1 LELFLEEDTGR
12 PRALWRLLFQYWA
25 YRVVVPLLLNLLAV
39 AWLLVRSGR
48 EIGASGELDASIL
61 SGSPAL
67 ALIGSI
73 AALMG
78 VLLSVWLAGRFL
90 DRRPFADFGFHLSGG
105 WWLDL
110 FFGMAL
116 GALLMTVIFLVELS
130 FGWITVTGTFQTLV
144 PGTPFALTMLI
155 PTTLFLCIGVYE
167 ELLFRGYQ
175 LRNAAEGLNLPVVG
189 PRNAVI
195 LAWVLSSAFFGYLHA
210 NNPNA
215 TLSSTFNVALAGV
228 MLGLGYVL
236 TGELAIP
243 IGLHITWNFFQGSVF
258 GFPVSGLGPVGA
270 TFLSTDQGGPELWTG
285 GPFGP
290 EAGLLGPAAMIL
302 GGLLIALWVGLR
314 NGKLAIHTPIAEG
327 PKSDRPAGAS
337 SEPEG

>member
-1 LELFLEEDTGR
+1 MELFLEEGTGR

-25 YRVVVPLLLNLLAV
+25 YRVVGPLLLNLLAV

-61 SGSPAL
+61 TGSPTL

>member
-1 LELFLEEDTGR
+1 MGLFLEEGTGR
-12 PRALWRLLFQYWA
+12 PRALWRLLFQYLA
-25 YRVVVPLLLNLLAV
+25 YRVLAPLFVNLLAI
-39 AWLLVRSGR
+39 AWLLARSGR
-48 EIGASGELDASIL
+48 EIGTSGELDASNL

-67 ALIGSI
+67 ALVGGI
-73 AALMG
+73 ATLIG
-78 VLLSVWLAGRFL
+78 VLLGVWLAGRFL
-90 DRRPFADFGFHLSGG
+90 DRRPFADFGFHLSGR

-110 FFGMAL
+110 CFGMAL
-116 GALLMTVIFLVELS
+116 GALLMSAIFLVELG
-130 FGWITVTGTFQTLV
+130 FGWITVTGALHSLV
-144 PGTPFALTMLI
+144 PGTPFALAILLPATA
-155 PTTLFLCIGVYE
+155 FLCVGVYE

-210 NNPNA
+210 DNPNA
-215 TLSSTFNVALAGV
+215 TLFSTFNVVLAGL

-243 IGLHITWNFFQGSVF
+243 IGLHITWNFFQGGVF

-270 TFLSTDQGGPELWTG
+270 SFLSTDQGGPTFWTG

-290 EAGLLGPAAMIL
+290 EAGLLGPAAMLL
-302 GGLLIALWVGLR
+302 GSLLIALWVRLLGGR
-314 NGKLAIHTPIAEG
+314 VAIYAPIAG
-327 PKSDRPAGAS
+327 DPKPDQSVEAS
-337 SEPEG
+337 SARKE

>member
-1 LELFLEEDTGR
+1 LELFLEEGTGR
-12 PRALWRLLFQYWA
+12 PRALWRLLIQYWA

-61 SGSPAL
+61 SGSLAL

-73 AALMG
+73 AALIG